1 MRKLA
6 TSQQMRD
13 LDRAA
18 IQERGIPS
26 AALMERAAAALA
38 EAAMEL
44 AEEALEPVRGSRS
57 KRFFLPT
64 VQGEAAVLTP
74 EGVRSCTYTAGPPAP
89 GEPLRAAVFSGPGNN
104 GGDGVACARLLLEA
118 GYAVRCF
125 LVGPRD
131 KLTPD
136 TRAME
141 AKLVQ
146 AGGALEPYD
155 PADPEHTAWVMGSHV
170 LVDALFGIGLNT
182 DIQGE
187 ALAAVALMN
196 RSGVP
201 VVSADIPS
209 GVEAD
214 TGRILGHAVH
224 AAATVTFTCAKAGH
238 FVGKGGLCTGRLIV
252 APIGIPDDLAAAV
265 NCPVQVV
272 ERGDIALPRRARD
285 AHKGDFGRV
294 YLLGGSADY
303 TGAPALAARAAVRT
317 GSGLV
322 TVGVPQPAWAVVAAK
337 LEEAMAHPLPAG
349 KEGQL
354 SLEAAQGA
362 LERIS
367 ACDVCLIGPGLGR
380 GNGVRA
386 VVRQLLREVHA
397 PVVLDADGINALEGH
412 IDVLDARQGLFTVL
426 TPHDGEFARLG
437 GDLSGGDRLGTARR
451 FARDHGCC
459 LVLKGHR
466 TITAF
471 PDGTAFVNTT
481 GNPGMAKGG
490 SGDVLA
496 GMLVSL
502 LGQGLPARQA
512 VPVAVWLHGEAGDR
526 CAREKGEYGMTPSDM
541 VEALPDVLKDFVK

>member
-1 MRKLA
+1 MRWIA
-6 TSQQMRD
+6 VSQQMRD

-18 IQERGIPS
+18 IHEEGIPS
-26 AALMERAAAALA
+26 TDLMERAAEALA
-38 EAAMEL
+38 ETAMEL
-44 AEEALEPVRGSRS
+44 AEEAREPVSG
-57 KRFFLPT
+57 KGLFLPE
-64 VQGEAAVLTP
+64 VRGEVSIITP
-74 EGVRSCTYTAGPPAP
+74 EGTAACTYTKGPPVP

-125 LVGPRD
+125 LVGARD

-141 AKLVQ
+141 ARLVH
-146 AGGALEPYD
+146 AGGKLEPYD
-155 PADPEHTAWVMGSHV
+155 PADPAQTAWALSCHV
-170 LVDALFGIGLNT
+170 LVDAIFGIGLNT
-182 DIQGE
+182 DLQGD
-187 ALAAVALMN
+187 ALAAVVLMN

-214 TGRILGHAVH
+214 TGRVLGEAVQ

-238 FVGKGGLCTGRLIV
+238 YVGKGGLHTGRLIT
-252 APIGIPDDLAAAV
+252 APIGIPDHLTAGI
-265 NCPVQVV
+265 NCPVQAVDG
-272 ERGDIALPRRARD
+272 GDIHLPHRARD
-285 AHKGDFGRV
+285 AHKGDFGKV
-294 YLLGGSADY
+294 YILGGSVGY
-303 TGAPALAARAAVRT
+303 TGAPVFAARAAVRT
-317 GSGLV
+317 GAGLV
-322 TVGVPQPAWAVVAAK
+322 AVGVPQPAWSVVAAK
-337 LEEAMAHPLPAG
+337 LEEAMPHPLPAG

-362 LERIS
+362 LEHSS
-367 ACDVCLIGPGLGR
+367 ACGVCLIGPGLGR
-380 GNGVRA
+380 GNGVSA
-386 VVRQLLREVHA
+386 VVRQLLREMRL

-437 GDLSGGDRLGTARR
+437 GDLSGGDRLGTART
-451 FARDHGCC
+451 FAQEHGCC
-459 LVLKGHR
+459 LVLKGHC

-471 PDGTAFVNTT
+471 PDGTAFLNTT

-512 VPVAVWLHGEAGDR
+512 VPMAVWLHGAAGDR

-541 VEALPDVLKDFVK
+541 VEVLPELLKEFEN